1 MTQEFYPLQ
10 NNDIVTK
17 TEGNRQNSEDRYS
30 HYFFGLESEHS
41 FTYRS
46 SEIVSAIAK
55 ILQSAR
61 SSYTTEMKLLSDGV
75 ECELMKNTGG
85 GWKKGKFRLKM
96 SLEFC
101 PDEPEEQQNE
111 SPGQPESVLDDIRK
125 SLKDVSQ

>member
-1 MTQEFYPLQ
+1 MTQKFSPLH
-10 NNDIVTK
+10 NNDIITK
-17 TEGNRQNSEDRYS
+17 TEGNLQNSENRYV

-41 FTYRS
+41 FTYRA

-61 SSYTTEMKLLSDGV
+61 SSYTTEMKLLEDGV
-75 ECELMKNTGG
+75 ECEVMKNNGG

-101 PDEPEEQQNE
+101 PDEPAEPTNE
-111 SPGQPESVLDDIRK
+111 SPEQPESVLEDIRK